1 MSLQT
6 RMNCNVR
13 HSHEKKVRKRR
24 EWGGRKGKEERDGTE
39 TVGEGKAGDRNRH
52 EGSRFENS
60 QMQIV
65 ISHD

>member
-1 MSLQT
+1 MSLQG
-6 RMNCNVR
+6 V
-13 HSHEKKVRKRR
+13 
-24 EWGGRKGKEERDGTE
+24 GRKGKEERDGTE